1 MKRKQS
7 NEQMRVDRELFE
19 FESRAT
25 RSDVRCQQQ
34 IKIVLLEWPS
44 GAKNRKKSEPLATN
58 FGA

>member
-44 GAKNRKKSEPLATN
+44 SAKNRKKK
-58 FGA
+58 